1 VAEPVARLIAPLAAL
16 APRGSRFVAAYF
28 VVARGRKACPLAPS
42 ARRRA
47 IRALIA
53 EGLLKDRCRQLG
65 LAPHMSKLEAAERG
79 PRVRSPGGTLMMELP
94 KIIVAGVSTVALAG
108 GIGAGLAYADT
119 PSDEPTSSPTTTAT
133 SSPAETSAAA
143 EPRGRRAQNGFR
155 KPLVRRQLR
164 FIARSLHGEVTLAG
178 DEHRV
183 IAFQR
188 GAVQKVSGTSL
199 TVKSNDGF
207 VGTYVLS
214 DKTNVRENGDQA
226 KLSDID
232 TSDRVLVVATK
243 DDSTLNARRVIVRDD

>member
-1 VAEPVARLIAPLAAL
+1 
-16 APRGSRFVAAYF
+16 
-28 VVARGRKACPLAPS
+28 
-42 ARRRA
+42 
-47 IRALIA
+47 
-53 EGLLKDRCRQLG
+53 
-65 LAPHMSKLEAAERG
+65 
-79 PRVRSPGGTLMMELP
+79 MMELP

-133 SSPAETSAAA
+133 SSPAETPAA
-143 EPRGRRAQNGFR
+143 EPSGRRARNCFR

-243 DDSTLNARRVIVRDD
+243 DDSTLNARRVIVHDD